1 MSPRI
6 AFCTTCKGRAQH
18 LKLTL
23 PKNLIDNADYENA
36 VFVILNYGSQ
46 DDLLEYLRMYH
57 ARDIE
62 SGRVAVYT
70 YETDGPFKMA
80 HAKNLAHR
88 AGLRER
94 ADILVNLDADN
105 FAGCGFA
112 RYLAHEFES
121 YPHAFFLWA
130 RMQKG
135 AMPRGINGRIAVTR
149 NAFLKVG
156 GYDERFMTW
165 SPDDKDFNRRL
176 RRCGYEAREIPTHFL
191 DAVRHNDK
199 MRFREYPHA
208 KNISYA
214 WAEVDSAVHVNRTL
228 VNHEETAELRSA
240 VKLLKELFIGHES
253 ERIEVILPALPT
265 RIFGIGMHKTG
276 TTSLHEALKILGFE
290 SAHWPSA
297 HWAKAVFSQ
306 VRESGRSPS
315 LDRYYAAS
323 DLPLPLL
330 FKELDSAYP
339 GSKFILTER
348 DEDKWLKSV
357 EAHFDSNKNRF
368 RGQWDSDPFT
378 HQVHRELYGRK
389 SFDAAT
395 FLQRYRRHGA
405 EVREHFKNRPADLL
419 TLDTPTW
426 NPLCQFLNVPVPKVP
441 YPHANPLRGA
451 HPLRGGAL

>member
-6 AFCTTCKGRAQH
+6 AFCITCKGRAQH

-23 PKNLIDNADYENA
+23 PKNLTDNEDYENA

-46 DDLLEYLRMYH
+46 DDLLPFLLTSH
-57 ARDIE
+57 AKDIE
-62 SGRVAVYT
+62 SGRIALYT
-70 YETDGPFKMA
+70 YDTAEPFKMA

-94 ADILVNLDADN
+94 AEVLVNLDADN
-105 FAGCGFA
+105 FTGPHFA
-112 RYLAHEFES
+112 AYLAHEFQS

-135 AMPRGINGRIAVTR
+135 AMPRGINGRIVVSR

-156 GYDERFMTW
+156 GYDERFTTW

-176 RRCGYEAREIPTHFL
+176 RRCGYEAREIPARFL

-208 KNISYA
+208 KDISYA

-228 VNHEETAELRSA
+228 VNHQQTSQLRLS
-240 VKLLKELFIGHES
+240 VELFKEIVTGRES
-253 ERIEVILPALPT
+253 ERIAITLPALPT

-297 HWAKAVFSQ
+297 HWAKAVWNQ
-306 VRESGRSPS
+306 MKDGGRSQT
-315 LDRYYAAS
+315 LERYYAAS

-330 FKELDSAYP
+330 FKELDRAYP

-348 DEDKWLKSV
+348 HEEAWLKSV
-357 EAHFDSNKNRF
+357 EAHFDVTKNPF
-368 RGQWDSDPFT
+368 REKWDTDPFT
-378 HQVHRELYGRK
+378 HHVHRELYGRK
-389 SFDAAT
+389 TFDREI
-395 FLQRYRRHGA
+395 FLTRYRRHA
-405 EVREHFKNRPADLL
+405 LEVREHFRYRPQDLL
-419 TLDTPTW
+419 QLSTPTFS
-426 NPLCQFLNVPVPKVP
+426 PLCQFLNVSAPKIP
-441 YPHANPLRGA
+441 YPHANGQK
-451 HPLRGGAL
+451 